1 MYKYSAVL
9 WFSLT
14 EEDFI
19 IETYFINSC
28 VFILLLSLLLIIII
42 INYYYYYYYYYYYHY
57 YYELLLSFDFGC
69 IQSSCRG

>member
-28 VFILLLSLLLIIII
+28 VFIIIII
-42 INYYYYYYYYYYYHY
+42 IIKIIIIKIKRNKTVL
-57 YYELLLSFDFGC
+57 ERNVS
-69 IQSSCRG
+69 I

>member
-28 VFILLLSLLLIIII
+28 VFMIIMIIII
-42 INYYYYYYYYYYYHY
+42 RAIFIQGNLVNTISIVINKGPVST
-57 YYELLLSFDFGC
+57 LKKSNLSIFNVK
-69 IQSSCRG
+69 I

>member
-28 VFILLLSLLLIIII
+28 VFIIIII
-42 INYYYYYYYYYYYHY
+42 IIKIIIIKIKEIRLFLNVT
-57 YYELLLSFDFGC
+57 FRFKIF
-69 IQSSCRG
+69 IQ

>member
-19 IETYFINSC
+19 LETYFINIC
-28 VFILLLSLLLIIII
+28 VFIFFFLFI
-42 INYYYYYYYYYYYHY
+42 
-57 YYELLLSFDFGC
+57 FDGGFC
-69 IQSSCRG
+69 

>member
-28 VFILLLSLLLIIII
+28 VFIFFFLFI
-42 INYYYYYYYYYYYHY
+42 
-57 YYELLLSFDFGC
+57 FDGGFC
-69 IQSSCRG
+69 